1 MYNYRVCYELGHQN
15 IETSHLCT
23 FKECDYNVFLCAI
36 CIQKDKHK
44 HIRKSRPYSK
54 HKIISTINI
63 VTKEINN

>member
-15 IETSHLCT
+15 IETSHICT

-44 HIRKSRPYSK
+44 HGSEKADHIV
-54 HKIISTINI
+54 NI
-63 VTKEINN
+63 K